1 MKVNFKMC
9 SFTAAAAFVL
19 SFFIALISGAGFGI
33 SLLRAIIL
41 AVCFGALSVGISF
54 VYDKFLNEK
63 SYDGSSTES
72 TSDSAPAIGNKVDI
86 TIDDEELQED
96 DETPKFVLTGQNHM
110 LSSDD
115 LKSKPMQV
123 DNINEESGHGSVY
136 SKAQTASS
144 APASVSSSVSS
155 KPSSSDSPAPA
166 FKPVSLGQSSEL
178 ETDELP
184 AIENTLGDGSFL
196 KPDSEQDSEDLL
208 DVLPDMGAGTKAAE
222 QTVTDSEFAVGG
234 KTTSRLNEA
243 MFPDGTMAESKDAV
257 LMAEALRTVLKNG
270 E

>member
-9 SFTAAAAFVL
+9 SFTAAIAFVL

-63 SYDGSSTES
+63 SYDASSTES
-72 TSDSAPAIGNKVDI
+72 TSDSAPTIGNKVDI

-96 DETPKFVLTGQNHM
+96 DETPKFVLTGQNQM

-123 DNINEESGHGSVY
+123 DNINEESGHGSGY
-136 SKAQTASS
+136 SKTQTASS
-144 APASVSSSVSS
+144 SAVSSSVSS
-155 KPSSSDSPAPA
+155 KPSSSDSSAPA

-196 KPDSEQDSEDLL
+196 KQDSEQYSEDLL

>member
-63 SYDGSSTES
+63 SYDASSTES
-72 TSDSAPAIGNKVDI
+72 TSDSAPTIGNKVDI

-96 DETPKFVLTGQNHM
+96 DETPKFVLTGQNQM

-123 DNINEESGHGSVY
+123 DNINEESGHGSGY
-136 SKAQTASS
+136 SKTQTASYFFS
-144 APASVSSSVSS
+144 NLNKRSNIQAKAKPLPLPSSLKRSWTMAPALRATSAVWSSQLSATTKISY
-155 KPSSSDSPAPA
+155 KA
-166 FKPVSLGQSSEL
+166 SL
-178 ETDELP
+178 
-184 AIENTLGDGSFL
+184 
-196 KPDSEQDSEDLL
+196 
-208 DVLPDMGAGTKAAE
+208 
-222 QTVTDSEFAVGG
+222 
-234 KTTSRLNEA
+234 
-243 MFPDGTMAESKDAV
+243 
-257 LMAEALRTVLKNG
+257 
-270 E
+270 

>member
-9 SFTAAAAFVL
+9 SFTAAAAFVF

-63 SYDGSSTES
+63 SYDASSTES
-72 TSDSAPAIGNKVDI
+72 TSDSAPTIGNKVDI

-96 DETPKFVLTGQNHM
+96 DETPKFVLTGQNQM

-123 DNINEESGHGSVY
+123 DNINEESGHGSGY
-136 SKAQTASS
+136 SKTQTASS
-144 APASVSSSVSS
+144 SAVSSSVSS

-196 KPDSEQDSEDLL
+196 RQDSEQYSEDLL

>member
-9 SFTAAAAFVL
+9 SFTAAIAFVL

-63 SYDGSSTES
+63 SYDASSTES
-72 TSDSAPAIGNKVDI
+72 TSDSAPTIGNKVDI

-96 DETPKFVLTGQNHM
+96 DETPKFVLTGQNQM

-123 DNINEESGHGSVY
+123 DNINEESGHGSGY
-136 SKAQTASS
+136 SKTQTASS
-144 APASVSSSVSS
+144 SAVSSSVSS
-155 KPSSSDSPAPA
+155 KPSSSDSPAPS

-196 KPDSEQDSEDLL
+196 RQDSEQYSEDLL

>member
-9 SFTAAAAFVL
+9 SFTAAIAFVL

-63 SYDGSSTES
+63 SYDASSTES
-72 TSDSAPAIGNKVDI
+72 TSDSAPTIGNKVDI

-96 DETPKFVLTGQNHM
+96 DETPKFVLTGQNQM
-110 LSSDD
+110 LISDD

-123 DNINEESGHGSVY
+123 DNINEESGHGSGY
-136 SKAQTASS
+136 SKTQTASS
-144 APASVSSSVSS
+144 SAVSSSVSS

-196 KPDSEQDSEDLL
+196 KQDSEQYSEDLL

>member
-63 SYDGSSTES
+63 SYDASSTES
-72 TSDSAPAIGNKVDI
+72 TSDSAPTIGNKVDI

-96 DETPKFVLTGQNHM
+96 DETPKFVLTGQNQM

-123 DNINEESGHGSVY
+123 DNINEESGHGSGY
-136 SKAQTASS
+136 SKTQTASS
-144 APASVSSSVSS
+144 SAVSSSVSS
-155 KPSSSDSPAPA
+155 KPSSSDSPSPA

-196 KPDSEQDSEDLL
+196 RQDSEQYSEDLL

>member
-9 SFTAAAAFVL
+9 SFTATAAFVL

-72 TSDSAPAIGNKVDI
+72 TSDSAPTIGNKVDI

-96 DETPKFVLTGQNHM
+96 DETPKFVLTGQNQM
-110 LSSDD
+110 LSSED

-123 DNINEESGHGSVY
+123 DNINEESGHGSGY
-136 SKAQTASS
+136 SKTQTASS
-144 APASVSSSVSS
+144 AVVSSSVSS

-196 KPDSEQDSEDLL
+196 RPASEQDSEDSL

-222 QTVTDSEFAVGG
+222 LTVTDSEFAVGG
-234 KTTSRLNEA
+234 KTTSRLNDA

>member
-63 SYDGSSTES
+63 SYDGTSTES
-72 TSDSAPAIGNKVDI
+72 TSDSAPTIGNKVDI

-96 DETPKFVLTGQNHM
+96 DETPKFVLTGQNQM

-123 DNINEESGHGSVY
+123 DNINEESGHGSGY
-136 SKAQTASS
+136 SKTQTASS
-144 APASVSSSVSS
+144 SAVSSSVSS
-155 KPSSSDSPAPA
+155 KPSSSDSPVPA

-196 KPDSEQDSEDLL
+196 KQDSEQDSEDLL

>member
-9 SFTAAAAFVL
+9 SFTAAIAFVL

-63 SYDGSSTES
+63 SYDASSTES
-72 TSDSAPAIGNKVDI
+72 TSDSAPTIGNKVDI

-96 DETPKFVLTGQNHM
+96 DETPKFVLTGQNQM

-123 DNINEESGHGSVY
+123 DNINEESGHGSGY
-136 SKAQTASS
+136 SKTQTASS
-144 APASVSSSVSS
+144 SAVSSSVSS
-155 KPSSSDSPAPA
+155 KPSSSDSSAPA

-196 KPDSEQDSEDLL
+196 RQDSEQYSEDLL

>member
-9 SFTAAAAFVL
+9 SFTAAIAFVL

-33 SLLRAIIL
+33 SFLRAIIL

-63 SYDGSSTES
+63 SYDASSTES
-72 TSDSAPAIGNKVDI
+72 TSDSAPTIGNKVDI

-96 DETPKFVLTGQNHM
+96 DETPKFVLTGQNQM

-123 DNINEESGHGSVY
+123 DNINEESGHGSGY
-136 SKAQTASS
+136 SKTQTASS
-144 APASVSSSVSS
+144 SAVSSSVSS

-196 KPDSEQDSEDLL
+196 RQDSEQYSEDLL

>member
-9 SFTAAAAFVL
+9 SFTAAIAFVL

-63 SYDGSSTES
+63 SYDASSTES
-72 TSDSAPAIGNKVDI
+72 TSDSAPTIGNKVDI

-96 DETPKFVLTGQNHM
+96 DETPKFVLTGQNQM

-123 DNINEESGHGSVY
+123 DNINEESGHGSGY
-136 SKAQTASS
+136 SKTQTASS
-144 APASVSSSVSS
+144 SAVSSSVSS

-196 KPDSEQDSEDLL
+196 KQDSEQYSEDLL

>member
-9 SFTAAAAFVL
+9 SFTAAIAFVL

-63 SYDGSSTES
+63 SYDASSTES
-72 TSDSAPAIGNKVDI
+72 TSDSAPTIGNKVDI

-96 DETPKFVLTGQNHM
+96 DETPKFVLTGQNQM

-123 DNINEESGHGSVY
+123 DNINEESGHGSGY
-136 SKAQTASS
+136 SKTQTASS
-144 APASVSSSVSS
+144 SAVSSSVSS

-196 KPDSEQDSEDLL
+196 KQDSEQYSEDLL

-222 QTVTDSEFAVGG
+222 QTVTDIEFAVGG

>member
-9 SFTAAAAFVL
+9 SFTAAIAFVL

-63 SYDGSSTES
+63 SYDASSTES
-72 TSDSAPAIGNKVDI
+72 TSDSAPTIGNKVDI

-96 DETPKFVLTGQNHM
+96 DETPKFVLTGQNQM

-123 DNINEESGHGSVY
+123 DNINEESGHGSGY
-136 SKAQTASS
+136 SKTQTASS
-144 APASVSSSVSS
+144 SAVSSSVSS
-155 KPSSSDSPAPA
+155 KPLSSDSPAPA

-196 KPDSEQDSEDLL
+196 KQDSEQYSEDLL

>member
-41 AVCFGALSVGISF
+41 AVCFGALSVGINF

-63 SYDGSSTES
+63 SYDASSTES
-72 TSDSAPAIGNKVDI
+72 TSDSAPTIGNKVDI

-96 DETPKFVLTGQNHM
+96 DETPKFVLTGQNQM

-123 DNINEESGHGSVY
+123 DNINEESGHGSGY
-136 SKAQTASS
+136 SKTQTASS
-144 APASVSSSVSS
+144 SAVSSSVSS

-196 KPDSEQDSEDLL
+196 KQDSEQYSEDLL

>member
-33 SLLRAIIL
+33 SLLRAFIL

-63 SYDGSSTES
+63 SYDASSTES
-72 TSDSAPAIGNKVDI
+72 TSDSAPTIGNKVDI

-96 DETPKFVLTGQNHM
+96 DETPKFVLTGQNQM

-123 DNINEESGHGSVY
+123 DNINEESGHGSGY
-136 SKAQTASS
+136 SKTQTASS
-144 APASVSSSVSS
+144 SAVSSSVSS

-196 KPDSEQDSEDLL
+196 KQDSEQYSEDLL

>member
-96 DETPKFVLTGQNHM
+96 DETPKFVLTGQNQM

-123 DNINEESGHGSVY
+123 DNINEESGHGSSY
-136 SKAQTASS
+136 SKPQTASS
-144 APASVSSSVSS
+144 AVSSSSSS

-196 KPDSEQDSEDLL
+196 RPDGEQDSEDSL

>member
-1 MKVNFKMC
+1 MKVNLKMC
-9 SFTAAAAFVL
+9 SFTAAIAFVL

-63 SYDGSSTES
+63 SYDASSTES
-72 TSDSAPAIGNKVDI
+72 TSDSAPTIGNKVDI

-96 DETPKFVLTGQNHM
+96 DETPKFVLTGQNQM

-123 DNINEESGHGSVY
+123 DNINEESGHGSGY
-136 SKAQTASS
+136 SKTQTASS
-144 APASVSSSVSS
+144 SAVSSSVSS

-166 FKPVSLGQSSEL
+166 FKPVSLGQSSKL

-196 KPDSEQDSEDLL
+196 KQDSEQYSEDLL

>member
-72 TSDSAPAIGNKVDI
+72 TSDSASAIGNKVDI

-96 DETPKFVLTGQNHM
+96 DETPKFVLTGQNQM

-123 DNINEESGHGSVY
+123 DNINEESGHGSGY
-136 SKAQTASS
+136 SKTQTASS
-144 APASVSSSVSS
+144 SAVSSSVSS

-196 KPDSEQDSEDLL
+196 RSDSEQDSEDSL

>member
-9 SFTAAAAFVL
+9 SFTAAIAFVL

-63 SYDGSSTES
+63 SYDASSTES
-72 TSDSAPAIGNKVDI
+72 TSDSAPTIGNKVDI

-96 DETPKFVLTGQNHM
+96 DETPKFVLTGQNQM

-123 DNINEESGHGSVY
+123 DNINEESGHGSGY
-136 SKAQTASS
+136 SKTQTASS
-144 APASVSSSVSS
+144 SAVSSSVSS
-155 KPSSSDSPAPA
+155 KPSSSDSPSPA

-196 KPDSEQDSEDLL
+196 RQDSEQYSEDLL

>member
-9 SFTAAAAFVL
+9 SFTAAIAFVL

-63 SYDGSSTES
+63 SYDASSTES
-72 TSDSAPAIGNKVDI
+72 TSDSAPTIGNKVDI

-96 DETPKFVLTGQNHM
+96 DETPKFVLTGQNQM

-123 DNINEESGHGSVY
+123 DNINEESGHGSGY
-136 SKAQTASS
+136 SKTQTASS
-144 APASVSSSVSS
+144 SAVSSSVSS

-184 AIENTLGDGSFL
+184 AIDNTLGDGSFL
-196 KPDSEQDSEDLL
+196 RQDSEQYSEDLL

>member
-63 SYDGSSTES
+63 SYDASSTES
-72 TSDSAPAIGNKVDI
+72 TSDSAPTIGNKVDI

-96 DETPKFVLTGQNHM
+96 DETPKFVLTGQNQM

-136 SKAQTASS
+136 SKTQTASS
-144 APASVSSSVSS
+144 SAVSSSVSS

-196 KPDSEQDSEDLL
+196 RQDSEQYSEDLL

>member
-9 SFTAAAAFVL
+9 SFTAAIAFVL

-63 SYDGSSTES
+63 SYDASSTES
-72 TSDSAPAIGNKVDI
+72 TSDSAPTIGNKVDI

-96 DETPKFVLTGQNHM
+96 DETPKFVLTGQNQM

-123 DNINEESGHGSVY
+123 DNINEESGHGSGY
-136 SKAQTASS
+136 SKTQTASS
-144 APASVSSSVSS
+144 SAVSSSVSS

-196 KPDSEQDSEDLL
+196 RQDSEQYSEDLL

>member
-9 SFTAAAAFVL
+9 SFTAAIAFVL

-63 SYDGSSTES
+63 SYDASSTES
-72 TSDSAPAIGNKVDI
+72 TSDSAPTIGNKVDI

-96 DETPKFVLTGQNHM
+96 DETPKFVLTGQNQM

-123 DNINEESGHGSVY
+123 DNINEESGHGSGY
-136 SKAQTASS
+136 SKTQTASS
-144 APASVSSSVSS
+144 SAVSSSVSS

-196 KPDSEQDSEDLL
+196 RQDSEQYSEDLL
-208 DVLPDMGAGTKAAE
+208 DVLPDMGTGTKAAE